1 MPKVSVLMPVYKT
14 NEKYLRE
21 AIDSILN
28 QTFKDFE
35 FLILDDCPDDDRE
48 EIIKSYKE

>member
-21 AIDSILN
+21 AISSILN
-28 QTFKDFE
+28 QTFTD
-35 FLILDDCPDDDRE
+35 E
-48 EIIKSYKE
+48 EKY